1 MQEIE
6 KEQETQVPSVPA
18 DPKSEPLLPVPL
30 VQVDETDDDPDEIF
44 LNAVAEI
51 DTQPLVKKRKPI
63 VINFIDILQLFF
75 CGSLIL
81 SGMVGM
87 VWQAITYPH
96 TLVILYT
103 VEKPAS
109 ITTNLDI
116 PTRTLAPVTLTRS
129 LTIPTTGTGHQ
140 DARAATGILTF
151 YNGNFSPQSIPVG
164 TVFTG
169 SDGVKI
175 ATSEV
180 VTVPAAQPPQFAI
193 ASVAASAVSTGSN
206 TDIAAGDIHLALS
219 SDLLVKNLAAFTG
232 GRDSRD
238 FQAVAQRDLDTLTST
253 GRNAL
258 VQQIPQ
264 AFALRPGETVYLTTC
279 RTKTTAD
286 HGIGE
291 EATTVTVTARATC
304 MGIAYSQDE
313 LT

>member
-6 KEQETQVPSVPA
+6 KEQETKNTPAPA
-18 DPKSEPLLPVPL
+18 DPNSQPLQPVTLSEAEA
-30 VQVDETDDDPDEIF
+30 QDDDPDEIF

-151 YNGNFSPQSIPVG
+151 YNGNFSPQSIPIG

-169 SDGVKI
+169 HDGVQ
-175 ATSEV
+175 
-180 VTVPAAQPPQFAI
+180 VT
-193 ASVAASAVSTGSN
+193 T
-206 TDIAAGDIHLALS
+206 
-219 SDLLVKNLAAFTG
+219 
-232 GRDSRD
+232 
-238 FQAVAQRDLDTLTST
+238 
-253 GRNAL
+253 
-258 VQQIPQ
+258 
-264 AFALRPGETVYLTTC
+264 
-279 RTKTTAD
+279 
-286 HGIGE
+286 
-291 EATTVTVTARATC
+291 
-304 MGIAYSQDE
+304 
-313 LT
+313 